1 MSIALNVPQFIIAKS
16 PAELQLALRKL
27 QAASSAK
34 FAIVAIYYDGRN
46 HVLWYQGPYNSGGS
60 M

>member
-16 PAELQLALRKL
+16 PAEL

-46 HVLWYQGPYNSGGS
+46 HVLGYQGPYNSGGS